1 MITKTNTSMVVIITV
16 IIAIVCLGFLF
27 GKKIGYNDG
36 LAVGERI
43 CKYYEPEISPTPI
56 IKKTSERSLKAAAW
70 AYTNSSAADLNK
82 MKKDHPELGT
92 TPQSMIKG
100 LAEWFDE
107 SPESLALVEA
117 DMKKAGD

>member
-1 MITKTNTSMVVIITV
+1 MKNKNIFIFIIVLILVSCCT
-16 IIAIVCLGFLF
+16 FLF
-27 GKKIGYNDG
+27 GKKIGYKDG

-43 CKYYEPEISPTPI
+43 CKYYEPEISPTPT
-56 IKKTSERSLKAAAW
+56 IKKASERSLKAAAW

-100 LAEWFDE
+100 MAEWFDE